1 MWLKS
6 IISWHEVREIFQD
19 CLSPADVTTSVFIRW
34 RRENQSQKREDE
46 ERGRVWSVAL
56 WKWRKGPGAQECGW
70 PLKARA
76 SLIALLVR
84 IRLKLRRPWFDSWWG
99 EDPLEKGKSTH
110 SSILT
115 HRTPWGPCTVYRVK
129 KSQTWL
135 SVYHFTGRCK
145 NLGFLNYF
153 LHMHL
158 SHLGPLSCLSPSL
171 VPLSVH
177 HPEVE
182 ADDLVAAASFVYW
195 NARRYFFNVN
205 FPREIDA

>member
-115 HRTPWGPCTVYRVK
+115 HRTPWGPCTVHGVT
-129 KSQTWL
+129 KSRAWL
-135 SVYHFTGRCK
+135 SDFHFLKASSQDQGSSPVDTLVLPQWRPLCASDPK
-145 NLGFLNYF
+145 DWKVIQWCCFTT
-153 LHMHL
+153 L
-158 SHLGPLSCLSPSL
+158 SL
-171 VPLSVH
+171 
-177 HPEVE
+177 
-182 ADDLVAAASFVYW
+182 W
-195 NARRYFFNVN
+195 
-205 FPREIDA
+205 